1 MNVFICMML
10 MTYKTYVDP
19 KGFMG
24 AEKIGLR
31 ITTLG
36 ETFSKISS
44 GLFIGGLNIF
54 TVLFG
59 LYAVKNVNV
68 PIFLC
73 FRRCSI
79 LCTIIVEIIVRNAF
93 PGSTKTICS
102 ALIAGGAILAGWDG
116 FNNDSFGYFLVI
128 CNNFS

>member
-1 MNVFICMML
+1 
-10 MTYKTYVDP
+10 MTYKTFISP
-19 KGFMG
+19 KAFKG
-24 AEKIGLR
+24 AEAIGLR

-73 FRRCSI
+73 FRRCGI
-79 LCTIIVEIIVRNAF
+79 LCTIIVEFII
-93 PGSTKTICS
+93 K
-102 ALIAGGAILAGWDG
+102 
-116 FNNDSFGYFLVI
+116 
-128 CNNFS
+128 